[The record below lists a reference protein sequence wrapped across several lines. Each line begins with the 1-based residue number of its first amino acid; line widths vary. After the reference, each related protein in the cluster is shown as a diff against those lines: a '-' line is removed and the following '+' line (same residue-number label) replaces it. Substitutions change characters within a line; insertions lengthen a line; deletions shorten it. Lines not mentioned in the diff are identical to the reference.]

1 MSAPIGSLKLPFRY
15 SLNIVP
21 NVLVIFPN
29 NSTRY
34 TRSTGIWVKNGQSSP
49 LISVWLRMG
58 QGHNGSEIVSSY
70 MLQFWLFL
78 DDEVLSHPASIFS
91 ILWLNPSYL
100 SCCLLTYGSNSPP
113 LSSDEVQPLL
123 SSVPLKCWF
132 SHLPIMPLQSF
143 LQAAPALNR
152 QSLQTSSN
160 LYTPVSGHGRCIS
173 NCQCALPD
181 ALLSFDP
188 IHSSGCVQVAVIYTP
203 CDFTDV

>member
-1 MSAPIGSLKLPFRY
+1 MKVKLSILYATILAFSWWWSLFTL
-15 SLNIVP
+15 
-21 NVLVIFPN
+21 
-29 NSTRY
+29 
-34 TRSTGIWVKNGQSSP
+34 
-49 LISVWLRMG
+49 
-58 QGHNGSEIVSSY
+58 
-70 MLQFWLFL
+70 
-78 DDEVLSHPASIFS
+78 HPASISS

-113 LSSDEVQPLL
+113 LSSDEVQPLH

-132 SHLPIMPLQSF
+132 SHLPITPLQSF
-143 LQAAPALNR
+143 LQAAPVLNR